1 MTSPADAVLPMLQKI
16 QADVAAIRKEQRSAQ
31 EREIHL
37 VDATMETRDM
47 VAEMRKDNLLHL
59 GLTTKHRLEF
69 EALRTDMEN
78 LMMRVAALE
87 SRS

>member
-1 MTSPADAVLPMLQKI
+1 MTNPTDAVLPTLQRI
-16 QADVAAIRKEQRSAQ
+16 QADVAGIRKDQKSAQ
-31 EREIHL
+31 EREINMADVL
-37 VDATMETRDM
+37 METRDM
-47 VAEMRKDNLLHL
+47 VVEMRKDNLLHL

-69 EALRTDMEN
+69 EALRTDMEK